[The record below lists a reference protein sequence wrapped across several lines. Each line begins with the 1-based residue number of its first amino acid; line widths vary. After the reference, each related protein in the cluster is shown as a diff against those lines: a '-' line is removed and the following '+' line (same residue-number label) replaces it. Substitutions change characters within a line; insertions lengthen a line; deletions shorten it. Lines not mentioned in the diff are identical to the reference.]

1 MDYRKRITVE
11 PAKRGGKPCIPALIP
26 TNAPPN
32 GYGAVATSRNR
43 SYRLSSRR
51 TEGWFSFRLGSP
63 MD

>member
-32 GYGAVATSRNR
+32 GYGAVATSKNR
-43 SYRLSSRR
+43 S
-51 TEGWFSFRLGSP
+51 
-63 MD
+63 